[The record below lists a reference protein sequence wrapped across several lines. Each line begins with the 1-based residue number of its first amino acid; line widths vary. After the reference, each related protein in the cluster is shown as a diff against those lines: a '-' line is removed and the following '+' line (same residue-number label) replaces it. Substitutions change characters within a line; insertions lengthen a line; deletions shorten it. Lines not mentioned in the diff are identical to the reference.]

1 MSEAARD
8 FKGDVRKFVTAII
21 RKYEGA
27 HQKVSRMEEAK
38 DAIQVCLYLCLYVY
52 GRSCLILRSYLAL
65 ILILHDWFG
74 FLCECACGSEP
85 GVS

>member
-38 DAIQVCLYLCLYVY
+38 DAIQVCSHLCLVCVCFAFVVCV
-52 GRSCLILRSYLAL
+52 RVDLVV
-65 ILILHDWFG
+65 WFG
-74 FLCECACGSEP
+74 LFCFGSLVVDLFL
-85 GVS
+85 